1 MGFVNNS
8 ATGGAFPASISPAQ
22 VLLMELMILRNNI
35 YLSFM
40 KLRLKDMVI
49 EHYLLS

>member
-22 VLLMELMILRNNI
+22 MILRNNI